1 MHRLLV
7 CQAAFLFTRH
17 CHWDAGE
24 EAASM
29 EKALG
34 IRVVRHITK
43 KPAGDA
49 VDLEKHFRYWCL
61 SGLAQANNM
70 QAALFVSCDIDRKEM
85 YVWMCWT

>member
-1 MHRLLV
+1 MQLV
-7 CQAAFLFTRH
+7 DTPRVQHYFLGLSEVCERNASPMQEA
-17 CHWDAGE
+17 CNAGE

-49 VDLEKHFRYWCL
+49 VDLEKHFR
-61 SGLAQANNM
+61 
-70 QAALFVSCDIDRKEM
+70 
-85 YVWMCWT
+85 

>member
-1 MHRLLV
+1 MTWKPGSFRGFCFLQKHL
-7 CQAAFLFTRH
+7 AFG
-17 CHWDAGE
+17 AGE

-49 VDLEKHFRYWCL
+49 ADLEKHFR
-61 SGLAQANNM
+61 
-70 QAALFVSCDIDRKEM
+70 
-85 YVWMCWT
+85 

>member
-1 MHRLLV
+1 LL
-7 CQAAFLFTRH
+7 LS
-17 CHWDAGE
+17 AGE

-49 VDLEKHFRYWCL
+49 VDLEKHFR
-61 SGLAQANNM
+61 LALPISLDIVWLNNREYIRSIIVH
-70 QAALFVSCDIDRKEM
+70 QLTTGQLLLLASAAI
-85 YVWMCWT
+85 

>member
-1 MHRLLV
+1 V
-7 CQAAFLFTRH
+7 DCIWFLIKHTAKPHLMFS
-17 CHWDAGE
+17 AGE

-49 VDLEKHFRYWCL
+49 VDLEKHFR
-61 SGLAQANNM
+61 LASP
-70 QAALFVSCDIDRKEM
+70 VSLDI
-85 YVWMCWT
+85 VWLTNRE

>member
-1 MHRLLV
+1 MSNGLHSVGTHACSYAYPSGLRSPFKYITDLGTCEPYRFLLS
-7 CQAAFLFTRH
+7 AEALSKRYLALG
-17 CHWDAGE
+17 AGE

-49 VDLEKHFRYWCL
+49 ADLEKHFR
-61 SGLAQANNM
+61 
-70 QAALFVSCDIDRKEM
+70 
-85 YVWMCWT
+85 

>member
-1 MHRLLV
+1 MHCYQRCDV
-7 CQAAFLFTRH
+7 
-17 CHWDAGE
+17 GE

-49 VDLEKHFRYWCL
+49 VDLEKHFRCPIKL
-61 SGLAQANNM
+61 LHDDVAD
-70 QAALFVSCDIDRKEM
+70 DIACIKILT
-85 YVWMCWT
+85 YAT

>member
-1 MHRLLV
+1 MPGQVVRIWLLIKHTV
-7 CQAAFLFTRH
+7 KPHLMFS
-17 CHWDAGE
+17 AGE

-49 VDLEKHFRYWCL
+49 VDLEKHFR
-61 SGLAQANNM
+61 LA
-70 QAALFVSCDIDRKEM
+70 LPVSLDI
-85 YVWMCWT
+85 VWLTNRECTRRIIVH

>member
-1 MHRLLV
+1 MTAVLMPHNQQMPGQVVRFWL
-7 CQAAFLFTRH
+7 RH
-17 CHWDAGE
+17 TAKPNLMFSAGE

-49 VDLEKHFRYWCL
+49 VDLEKHFRLGLPL
-61 SGLAQANNM
+61 SHN
-70 QAALFVSCDIDRKEM
+70 II
-85 YVWMCWT
+85 

>member
-1 MHRLLV
+1 M
-7 CQAAFLFTRH
+7 FS
-17 CHWDAGE
+17 AGE

-49 VDLEKHFRYWCL
+49 VDLEKHFRLALPISRNIVCL
-61 SGLAQANNM
+61 TNRECISGTVVHRCTKRQLLLSAS
-70 QAALFVSCDIDRKEM
+70 AAI
-85 YVWMCWT
+85 